1 MGTIVWAAATAHTGA
16 MMRAPAGDP
25 SDLERAQRVFA
36 GFRTLGASLKAAR
49 PDALIVIATDHFL
62 SFDYTVLP
70 IFAVGAGERFDGW
83 GEFGVPKRDYHGRAA
98 FGAAVHAGMVDG
110 GFDLVSARDLKLDH
124 SFSCPLQLLLD
135 GWDLP
140 ILPIYVNCT
149 IAPLPTLTR
158 CLDFGKALGDVVR
171 RQQVLERV
179 AIVGTGGLSH
189 WVGMPSTGTI
199 NREFDQRFL
208 DLFTAGRCEDIARW
222 DSDEVI
228 KSAGN
233 GAAEIRNWIMA
244 AAAARSKGARVLA
257 YEPVAAWNTGIGV
270 TELLL

>member
-1 MGTIVWAAATAHTGA
+1 MGTMVWAAATAHTGA
-16 MMRAPAGDP
+16 MMRAPAGDTD
-25 SDLERAQRVFA
+25 DLERAQRVFA

-49 PDALIVIATDHFL
+49 PDVLIVIATDHFL
-62 SFDYTVLP
+62 SFDYSVLP

-83 GEFGVPKRDYHGRAA
+83 GEFGVPKRDYRGHAE
-98 FGAAVHAGMVDG
+98 FGAAVHGGMVEA
-110 GFDLVSARDLKLDH
+110 GFDLVSARDMKLDH

-135 GWDLP
+135 GWDVP
-140 ILPIYVNCT
+140 ILPLYVNCT
-149 IAPLPTLTR
+149 VAPLPTLRR
-158 CLDFGKALGDVVR
+158 CLDFGAALGDVLR
-171 RQQVLERV
+171 RQHVAERI

-189 WVGMPSTGTI
+189 WVGMPQTGTI

-208 DLFTAGRCEDIARW
+208 DLFTAGRCEEIAGW

-228 KSAGN
+228 DSAGN

-244 AAAARSKGARVLA
+244 AAAARSTGANVLA

-270 TELLL
+270 TELRL